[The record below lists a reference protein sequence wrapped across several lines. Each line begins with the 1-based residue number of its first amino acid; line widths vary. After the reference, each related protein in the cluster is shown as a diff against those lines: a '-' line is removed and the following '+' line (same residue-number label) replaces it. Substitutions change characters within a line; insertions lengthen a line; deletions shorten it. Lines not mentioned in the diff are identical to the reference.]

1 MHNIKVIF
9 LMFYLNLFF
18 TEEANMWSLLDFL
31 YLARIKEQ
39 CSETI
44 DTFMLTIDEGKYFI

>member
-44 DTFMLTIDEGKYFI
+44 DTFMLAIDEGKYFI